1 MIEIKYVF
9 ALITTE
15 ELPLADFSG
24 AGQWVMVNHKR
35 RGWELPGGGV
45 HEGESFEEA
54 IIREVFEETEINAYI
69 KKEPEKIGS
78 GLLFLMGVSESFELK
93 KLSSKDPVIDEVR
106 WFSKPPL
113 KLAWGEQELKEILD
127 LFN

>member
-45 HEGESFEEA
+45 HEGESFE
-54 IIREVFEETEINAYI
+54 
-69 KKEPEKIGS
+69 
-78 GLLFLMGVSESFELK
+78 LK